1 MGGGGDFGSG
11 SGSKFNCA
19 ARVGSGQTISGT
31 GRVRASVLSP
41 CRPLECVSMQRNLFI
56 MSEGACHMY
65 SVLTIPYGCL
75 NVQNVIPFE
84 ITLGRIFQAPL
95 KHNSLLFF
103 SCIFSS

>member
-1 MGGGGDFGSG
+1 
-11 SGSKFNCA
+11 
-19 ARVGSGQTISGT
+19 
-31 GRVRASVLSP
+31 
-41 CRPLECVSMQRNLFI
+41 
-56 MSEGACHMY
+56 MY

-103 SCIFSS
+103 SCIFFKKIFFQCYLSTIHLSAEQQQVYKGDLK